1 MREQEAE
8 EMGGKDKEASSG
20 GSCSQYT
27 QTRTPTQ
34 PPPPRERSDD
44 ELWVTAVSPDPLGLL
59 PNPSL
64 GHCTLGDKPEAG
76 LGLAKDT
83 ARPAIRPDL
92 PFSFSITSL
101 EWGNNVMNEGREI
114 IRQPDILPSRVEKN
128 AELGESPLLTHFL
141 SFQSFSF

>member
-1 MREQEAE
+1 MGEQEAGE
-8 EMGGKDKEASSG
+8 VGGKDKEIGSG

-27 QTRTPTQ
+27 QTRTPSQ
-34 PPPPRERSDD
+34 PPPPREGSDD
-44 ELWVTAVSPDPLGLL
+44 ELWVTAGPPDPLGLS

-76 LGLAKDT
+76 LGLARDT

-101 EWGNNVMNEGREI
+101 EWGDNAMNEGREI
-114 IRQPDILPSRVEKN
+114 IRQPDVLPSRVETN

-141 SFQSFSF
+141 SFRSFSF